1 MKILLAASNMVHIKN
16 FHLPYIEAFKEKG
29 NIVKVMASGEG
40 ADFDVPFKKRAF
52 SLKNLVL
59 SFKIR
64 KILKKEQ
71 FDAIYLHTT
80 LAAFWVRF
88 AMWGIKKRPTVVNTV
103 HGYLFSSKSSWLK
116 RKIYLSAERVLRR
129 RTNHIFVMNEEDF
142 HIATENKLCTGR
154 VVLIDGMGIAESRL
168 LKKEPKNHTNDIK
181 TQVFV
186 GEISKRKNQI
196 FLVKALEKLENMH
209 LVLVGDGDERKNIES
224 YARKHNLSNRITITG
239 FTKDVKRYLSEADM
253 YVSASTIEGL
263 PFNIIEAMS
272 ASLPIVASDI
282 KGQRDLLPKECLYP
296 LNDEDAYVELVKNI
310 CQKNQDFNIEKY
322 KLNVVVEKN
331 VNLYLGNL

>member
-1 MKILLAASNMVHIKN
+1 MKKTLFLKLRASN
-16 FHLPYIEAFKEKG
+16 
-29 NIVKVMASGEG
+29 
-40 ADFDVPFKKRAF
+40 
-52 SLKNLVL
+52 VL
-59 SFKIR
+59 LQCGLIIR

-103 HGYLFSSKSSWLK
+103 HGYLFSSKSSGLK

-196 FLVKALEKLENMH
+196 FLVKALEKLENVH